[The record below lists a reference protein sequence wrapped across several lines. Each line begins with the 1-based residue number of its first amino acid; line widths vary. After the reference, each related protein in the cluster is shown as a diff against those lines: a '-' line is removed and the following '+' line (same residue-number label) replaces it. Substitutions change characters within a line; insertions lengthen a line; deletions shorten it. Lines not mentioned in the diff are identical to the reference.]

1 MAGFAARFQPG
12 CRTLMP
18 AAFIYALAVSRR
30 TPVACSMPRKD
41 QLSRPKAITC
51 CRLSSLNTLLMAL
64 EATLPLGVVN
74 VPGDFLYGRFQV
86 TLYGRFWVLCRVAD
100 YAE

>member
-1 MAGFAARFQPG
+1 
-12 CRTLMP
+12 
-18 AAFIYALAVSRR
+18 
-30 TPVACSMPRKD
+30 
-41 QLSRPKAITC
+41 
-51 CRLSSLNTLLMAL
+51 MAL